1 MGNKIINNIVKKIL
15 SALMIC
21 AMVMTLSGCSVG
33 AFSDVKEQ
41 EQNEGMA
48 FPQDENLIVVGISQ
62 VGSEAAWRIAN
73 TRSVQE
79 AFSQENGYFMIF
91 DNARQRQENQI
102 KAVRSFISQ
111 RVDYIVIAPVI
122 EDGWETV
129 LKEAKDAGIP
139 VIIMDRMI
147 SVRDDTLYTTH
158 VGTDQKEEGLRAGKW
173 LEEELKNT
181 GRESDD
187 IDIVVLQG
195 TKGSS
200 AQRGRSIGFDRVY
213 ETHDNWNILTQRDG
227 DFTITKGREEMENIL
242 EAFPEFDVLVCQNDD
257 MAIGA
262 LEVLKENGISTGIN
276 GDVIVIS
283 YDATKEGLTCVQNGT
298 INVDV
303 ECNPIQGEAISA
315 IIKKLE
321 AGEEV
326 EKEYFVEEKVFT
338 IDNVGDYIDS
348 RLY

>member
-1 MGNKIINNIVKKIL
+1 MKNTIIGKIMIFLAICIVPF
-15 SALMIC
+15 AF
-21 AMVMTLSGCSVG
+21 TGCGAG
-33 AFSDVKEQ
+33 AFSNITGAGTEEVQ
-41 EQNEGMA
+41 S

-73 TRSVQE
+73 TQSVQE

-129 LKEAKDAGIP
+129 LSEAKDAGIP

-147 SVRDDTLYTTH
+147 SVDDDSLYTTH
-158 VGTDQKEEGLRAGKW
+158 VGTDQNEEGVRAGEW
-173 LEEELKNT
+173 LEAELEKE
-181 GRESDD
+181 GRGSEQ

-213 ETHDNWNILTQRDG
+213 ETHDNWNILTQHDG
-227 DFTITKGREEMENIL
+227 DFTITKGREEMGRIL
-242 EAFPEFDVLVCQNDD
+242 SQYPDFDVLICQNDD

-262 LEVLKENGISTGIN
+262 LEVLKEHGISTGIG

-283 YDATKEGLTCVQNGT
+283 FDATREGLTCVQDGT

-303 ECNPIQGEAISA
+303 ECNPIQGEAISN
-315 IIKKLE
+315 IIKRLE
-321 AGEEV
+321 AGEQV

-348 RLY
+348 RTY